1 MKLKEELARE
11 LEEQLAVNAHL
22 RATVDSFEAT
32 IQALDTTV
40 IDLTRQMV
48 GLRANLIQAQRN
60 GGSNVN
66 TGEAQGAEG
75 AGETEAQ

>member
-1 MKLKEELARE
+1 VKLKEELARE